1 MWVFS
6 LHLCTCLL
14 RPLGVGLYYV
24 SGYADTTSR
33 EVWPGWATVVAFLV
47 RCFFVRL
54 LAYAMSGY
62 AGPYHG
68 ALSGPWWVVAFWPL
82 CANHALCDAGGWWPV
97 AMSSGAGSACSSQ
110 RRVARIFGPVWLG
123 RYLYAGKLIVLFSFC
138 YVSFFL

>member
-82 CANHALCDAGGWWPV
+82 CANHALCDAGGWWRCRRELARPV
-97 AMSSGAGSACSSQ
+97 RPSVVLLVYLVQ
-110 RRVARIFGPVWLG
+110 FG
-123 RYLYAGKLIVLFSFC
+123 
-138 YVSFFL
+138 